1 MRGTRAALPGAVMA
15 VVAVAC
21 GPADDAGPTP
31 SAEDQS
37 SQQDAAT
44 DEPPHPGLVAPE
56 EGPYDPDAEVRPD
69 LMEVD
74 PDEASPGDQVELLY
88 PQGTSRGVGFVL
100 EERVEDSWQVR
111 YFLTVPDIGVGDD
124 PPEDLWGSWFPPD
137 NPDRLDWPSVG
148 VDGTIPGRALIPE
161 PATPGEYRICTA
173 NTDPNFCAELT
184 ITQ

>member
-1 MRGTRAALPGAVMA
+1 MRRRQVAVVGVVMAALAA
-15 VVAVAC
+15 AC
-21 GPADDAGPTP
+21 ATTEQGDAG
-31 SAEDQS
+31 SVSE
-37 SQQDAAT
+37 DAAG
-44 DEPPHPGLVAPE
+44 DELPVEEPPHPGPVAPE
-56 EGPYDPDAEVRPD
+56 EGPYDPDAEIRPD
-69 LMEVD
+69 LMEID
-74 PDEASPGDQVELLY
+74 PDEVLPGDQVELLY

-100 EERVEDSWQVR
+100 EERVGDSWQVR
-111 YFLTVPDIGVGDD
+111 YFLTVPDIGDGDD

-137 NPDRLDWPSVG
+137 NPDRLEWPDVG